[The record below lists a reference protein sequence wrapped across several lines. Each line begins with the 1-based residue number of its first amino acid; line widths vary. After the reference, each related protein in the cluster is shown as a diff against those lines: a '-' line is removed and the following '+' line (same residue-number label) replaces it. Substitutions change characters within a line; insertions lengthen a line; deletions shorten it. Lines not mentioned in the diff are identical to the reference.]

1 MSSAVK
7 ILDPLAAAG
16 TKRRERKTRY
26 IEKLKQCLSDYKNIL
41 IVQCDNVGSNQ
52 MQKTRLAL
60 RGEAELLLGK
70 NTVIKK
76 VVRELKQEDD
86 KIAVLEP
93 YIYGNI
99 GFVFTN
105 SDLKK
110 VREIV
115 VGNKVPAAAK
125 VGTIAPIDVFIP
137 PGATGL
143 DPGQTAFFQSLNIA
157 TKIVKGAIEIQNTVH
172 LIKQGEKV
180 TASHVALLTKL
191 NIQPFF
197 YGFGVSDVYEDG
209 TMYSA
214 EILDMS
220 QDDLKQKFINAA
232 NRLAALS
239 LAINYPTQASVPH
252 IVRNAFKKIA
262 AISIEADIDI
272 EQTREIREYLKDPSK
287 FVAAAP
293 AAAAGGGAAKEEAK
307 EVPKKKEESEESGGD
322 MGFSLFD

>member
-1 MSSAVK
+1 MSGAVK

-26 IEKLKQCLSDYKNIL
+26 IEKLKQCLNDYKNIL

-76 VVRELKQEDD
+76 IVRELKADGND

-99 GFVFTN
+99 GFVLTN

-115 VGNKVPAAAK
+115 LGNKVPAAAK
-125 VGTIAPIDVFIP
+125 VGTVAPIDVFIP

-157 TKIVKGAIEIQNTVH
+157 TKIVKGAIEIQSTVH
-172 LIKQGEKV
+172 LIKAGEKV

-191 NIQPFF
+191 NILPFF

-209 TMYSA
+209 TMYA
-214 EILDMS
+214 ANILDMS
-220 QDDLKQKFINAA
+220 QDDLRQKFLNAA
-232 NRLAALS
+232 SRLAAIS
-239 LAINYPTQASVPH
+239 LAISYPTQASVPH

-262 AISIEADIDI
+262 AISVEGDIDI
-272 EQTREIREYLKDPSK
+272 EQTREIREFLKDPSK

-293 AAAAGGGAAKEEAK
+293 AASAGAAAAEEKPKEE
-307 EVPKKKEESEESGGD
+307 PKKEESEESGGD

>member
-7 ILDPLAAAG
+7 IIDPLAAAG

-26 IEKLKQCLSDYKNIL
+26 IEKLKLCLADYKNIL

-76 VVRELKQEDD
+76 IVRELKVEEE
-86 KIAVLEP
+86 KLAVLEP

-105 SDLKK
+105 GELKK
-110 VREIV
+110 IRDIV
-115 VGNKVPAAAK
+115 LGNKVPAAAK

-157 TKIVKGAIEIQNTVH
+157 TKIVKGAIEIQSTVH
-172 LIKQGEKV
+172 LIKKGEKV

-220 QDDLKQKFINAA
+220 QEDLKQKFLRATNK
-232 NRLAALS
+232 LAALS
-239 LAINYPTQASVPH
+239 LAIGYPTQASVPH

-262 AISIEADIDI
+262 AISVEADIDI
-272 EQTREIREYLKDPSK
+272 PQTKEIREFLKDPSK
-287 FVAAAP
+287 FAAAAP
-293 AAAAGGGAAKEEAK
+293 AAATTTAAAAAPKEE
-307 EVPKKKEESEESGGD
+307 PKKKEESEESGGD